1 MADDDTPV
9 EAYPFEFRALVVQ
22 EMEAHGLELVGWRD
36 DGLDAVD
43 ADGQARYVGLS
54 NLYRRVITNPAEMSG
69 QLVKEFF
76 THANVADSDQLS
88 QIPDRIDDA
97 ADQLRARIT
106 RPYGD
111 AEHAPWSLALD
122 GAEDLAV
129 SLVLDFPTMMAF
141 VTKSM
146 ADKTDTPM
154 ETWVA
159 RGIENLKATAPDD
172 WLTLAHEEEGI
183 YIGHTNDSY
192 DAARA
197 LILCDATQS
206 DELGWL
212 VAIPARDWLFAR
224 KVDRDGLKYFHLLK
238 VGAERAFAEQPYPIS
253 DQVYWV
259 RPGNRWE
266 LFSITIDGTRV
277 TVMPSQE
284 FADALG
290 LELAEEEGEG
300 EQPPSE

>member
-9 EAYPFEFRALVVQ
+9 EAYPFEFRALVVR
-22 EMEAHGLELVGWRD
+22 EMESHGLELVDWRD
-36 DGLDAVD
+36 DGLDAVGQ
-43 ADGQARYVGLS
+43 DGQSRYVGLA
-54 NLYRRVITNPAEMSG
+54 NLYRRVITNPAEMAER
-69 QLVKEFF
+69 LVKEFF
-76 THANVADSDQLS
+76 TNANVTDTEQLS
-88 QIPDRIDDA
+88 NIPDRIEDA
-97 ADQLRARIT
+97 TDQLRARIT

-111 AEHAPWSLALD
+111 AEHAPWAMPLEES
-122 GAEDLAV
+122 GELAV
-129 SLVLDFPTMMAF
+129 CLVLDFPTMMAF
-141 VTKSM
+141 VTKPM
-146 ADKTDTPM
+146 ADRTDTPM

-159 RGIENLKATAPDD
+159 RGIENLKATAPDN
-172 WLTLAHEEEGI
+172 WLHLAHQDEGI
-183 YIGHTNDSY
+183 WIGHVNDSY

-224 KVDRDGLKYFHLLK
+224 KVDRDGLQFFHLLK

-266 LFSITIDGTRV
+266 RFHINIDGNQV
-277 TVMPSQE
+277 TVMPSKE

-290 LELAEEEGEG
+290 LELADEGE
-300 EQPPSE
+300 EPPAAE

>member
-9 EAYPFEFRALVVQ
+9 EAYPFEFRALVVR
-22 EMEAHGLELVGWRD
+22 EMEAHGLELVEWRD
-36 DGLDAVD
+36 DGLDAVG
-43 ADGQARYVGLS
+43 ADGEPRYIGLA
-54 NLYRRVITNPAEMSG
+54 NLYRRVITNPAEMAEG
-69 QLVKEFF
+69 LVKEFF
-76 THANVADSDQLS
+76 TNANVADAEQLS
-88 QIPDRIDDA
+88 QIPDRIEDA
-97 ADQLRARIT
+97 PNQLRARIT
-106 RPYGD
+106 QPYGD
-111 AEHAPWSLALD
+111 AEHAPWTLQLD
-122 GAEDLAV
+122 GADDLAV

-159 RGIENLKATAPDD
+159 RGIENLKATAPED
-172 WLTLAHEEEGI
+172 WLRLAHEEEGI
-183 YIGHTNDSY
+183 WIGHANDSY

-197 LILCDATQS
+197 LILCDATES

-224 KVDRDGLKYFHLLK
+224 KVDRDGLNYFHLLK
-238 VGAERAFAEQPYPIS
+238 VGAERAFAEQPYPIT

-266 LFSITIDGTRV
+266 RFAITIDGQQV
-277 TVMPSQE
+277 TVMPSKE

-290 LELAEEEGEG
+290 LELADEGE
-300 EQPPSE
+300 EPPPAEG